1 MSSDVTLGR
10 KGINEMDRVQIMEA
24 YCYYAILRAH
34 FCAVMTSSYFGL
46 LATLLILE
54 FGFKR
59 GSIVNCIACRYAID
73 DGVFHNKNT
82 RPQESKLSYSR
93 EITRWNIFVKRGNVT
108 CRGERQLR
116 GLETIAVDDVKF

>member
-1 MSSDVTLGR
+1 MFASAPELC
-10 KGINEMDRVQIMEA
+10 RVE
-24 YCYYAILRAH
+24 
-34 FCAVMTSSYFGL
+34 TSHQL
-46 LATLLILE
+46 LLLCNTARTLLCSDD
-54 FGFKR
+54 FKLFRR